1 MLRIAFRFTKEVLLT
16 SDQVER
22 ILEIV
27 SGSDIIDSNYVKGDD
42 GKYTTVYTLGTFSLS
57 TATHNRLI
65 TKDEYNSLKF
75 VTDATKSST

>member
-16 SDQVER
+16 ADQVER

-27 SGSDIIDSNYVKGDD
+27 SGSDIIDSDYVKGDD

-57 TATHNRLI
+57 TSTHNRLI
-65 TKDEYNSLKF
+65 TEDEYNSLKF